1 MKKITI
7 HFEETSSPD
16 GIEVI
21 LRANQRDEEIE
32 ALINRIQNG
41 VSDSLTVTD
50 DEGTT
55 AMIQA
60 SDIITLSVDG
70 KRTDVITSDHRYHLN
85 QSLQSL
91 EKQLDERTFIR
102 ISRYEIINLVKVVR
116 YDFTL
121 NGTLR
126 IELEGG
132 IETWAS
138 RRCIPAIRKRLSG
151 KE

>member
-70 KRTDVITSDHRYHLN
+70 CHH
-85 QSLQSL
+85 
-91 EKQLDERTFIR
+91 
-102 ISRYEIINLVKVVR
+102 
-116 YDFTL
+116 
-121 NGTLR
+121 NGSQ
-126 IELEGG
+126 IPPES
-132 IETWAS
+132 IAS
-138 RRCIPAIRKRLSG
+138 KSG
-151 KE
+151 KAAR